1 MKGFIMDVYVQ
12 SAGREPEHDYC
23 WLSVCKKGRFF
34 RKYPPHI
41 CEINRL
47 IQSEASSVL
56 LNRYD
61 EDLVLVVTGL
71 RAKERKDYCGRTVR
85 NSVLWAGSVNEEKA
99 FRHLAAK
106 ILLDL
111 KDGKGEIIDIIDNAI
126 DFSENFNINEENME
140 ELKAGEL
147 SEEEFN
153 EVKNILLEFQND
165 KINQK
170 DLVEKLAKVNFD
182 SETKDY
188 KIRMIVNY
196 FNFGFYFDKDRLTGL
211 LRDHYKFDFS
221 STEERRKIILK
232 KMIAKNTCDRIE
244 ELVRDLTLDEFSK
257 VVEKLNFFPSVV
269 VTDKKNPETLKEANI
284 WRGLSNL
291 VESED
296 WEITGKLKSSKKKNN
311 PPSAF
316 VTAGNIIPHMEMGK
330 IKDFEDKVKKILRE
344 KSRPVIKEIENI
356 IKHLKD
362 RHDANNKG

>member
-1 MKGFIMDVYVQ
+1 MDVYVQ
-12 SAGREPEHDYC
+12 SAGRDPEYDYY

-34 RKYPPHI
+34 RKCPPHI
-41 CEINRL
+41 GEINRL
-47 IQSEASSVL
+47 IQSESCSVL

-61 EDLVLVVTGL
+61 EDLILVVTGL
-71 RAKERKDYCGRTVR
+71 RSKERKDYCGRTVR
-85 NSVLWAGSVNEEKA
+85 NSVLWAGSINEEKA
-99 FRHLAAK
+99 FRHFAAK

-111 KDGKGEIIDIIDNAI
+111 KYGKVEIIDIIDKSI
-126 DFSENFNINEENME
+126 DFSEDFNINEENME
-140 ELKAGEL
+140 ELKAGEI

-153 EVKNILLEFQND
+153 EVKNILLECQSD
-165 KINQK
+165 DINEK
-170 DLVEKLAKVNFD
+170 ELIEKLAKVTFD
-182 SETKDY
+182 GESKDY

-196 FNFGFYFDKDRLTGL
+196 FKFGFYFDKDRLAGL

-221 STEERRKIILK
+221 STEEKRKIILK
-232 KMIAKNTCDRIE
+232 KMIAKNTGDRIE
-244 ELVRDLTLDEFSK
+244 DLVRDLTLDEFSK
-257 VVEKLNFFPSVV
+257 VIEKLNIFPSVV

-316 VTAGNIIPHMEMGK
+316 VTAGNIIPHMEMDK
-330 IKDFEDKVKKILRE
+330 IKDFENKVKKILKE

-362 RHDANNKG
+362 RHDANKKDI